1 MNIEKAALTSNK
13 LGKQGERVNLHSSQ
27 LFALFAVFPLSIFLS
42 ILYLYSPEGVA
53 WTASWVPSLGLDL
66 SFRLDGLSFLFACLI
81 SGIGTLVQIYA
92 LAYLRE
98 YPNRLKFHFYLTAFM
113 LAMLGV
119 VLSNNV
125 LLLFVFWELTTITSY
140 LLIGFNH
147 ENPTSRKNALQS
159 LLITGAG
166 GLAMLAGLILLG
178 NMAESYQLT
187 TILQQASVI
196 HDHALFVPSLLLII
210 LGAFTKSAQFPFHFW
225 LPNAMAAPTP
235 VSAYLHSATMVKAGI
250 FLLALLSPIY
260 AHSEVW
266 FYTLTTV
273 GGFTALWCAVLAL
286 KQTDLKLMLA
296 YSTTVVLGKLTFLLG
311 IGTDLA
317 LKSALMLIVA
327 HSMYKAGLFMV
338 IGNIDKATGTREV
351 GVLRGLRPVLQIS
364 FVAAFIA
371 ALSTSGVPPLPGF
384 LSKEY
389 MYKAGLEVS
398 SLAVLLMLVVNA
410 LTVTLVLAL
419 LIKPFS
425 RKYQGEPTP
434 AKPIEVNKGLW
445 LPPIT
450 LALVSVLATVLGL
463 GWLNEQVIL
472 PGVTSIAPISEP
484 EPLKL
489 WHGINLPLVLSAV
502 TLLLGV
508 SVYKIYPW
516 LLAQWTRLSI
526 TLPNAN
532 KVFDGLLKGMMAF
545 ASWQTNLMQQKRMSF
560 YGLISF
566 SALAVLLLSQVH
578 ISSNVMLSQLVDVKF
593 YEFAVALLLIVS
605 TVVVIVS
612 KTKLLAVAALG
623 MIGFMTT
630 LVFMIY
636 SAPDVAKTQLLVET
650 LMVVFL
656 VLLMRH
662 VPKLATVR
670 QHSIKRKTLHA
681 VVASVIGFAITML
694 LINITSQPMD
704 TSVAEFFSNN
714 SVPGGHGRNIVN
726 VILVDFRA
734 FDTFGEV
741 VVVVMAGLCAVSL
754 LKPGSV
760 TYKNIQSLIF
770 GTASHIVAA
779 LMLVFSLYLLM
790 RGHNSPGGGFIG
802 ALIAVIGLSLL
813 MFAESPKYVRERLH
827 FAPFSIAMF
836 GVLLSFIAG
845 VISLLFNLPFLTGL
859 WWKDVLPLGTPL
871 IFDIGIYL
879 GVIGGVMGMVLHVSE
894 ELN

>member
-1 MNIEKAALTSNK
+1 M
-13 LGKQGERVNLHSSQ
+13 
-27 LFALFAVFPLSIFLS
+27 IFVS
-42 ILYLYSPEGVA
+42 ILYLYHPEGVQ
-53 WTASWVPSLGLDL
+53 WSIPWVPSLGLNL

-81 SGIGTLVQIYA
+81 SGIGTLVQVYA
-92 LAYLRE
+92 LAYLKS
-98 YPNRLKFHFYLTAFM
+98 YKNRFSFHCYLTAFM

-119 VLSNNV
+119 VLSDNI

-159 LLITGAG
+159 LLITGSG

-178 NMAESYQLT
+178 NMAGSYELT
-187 TILQQASVI
+187 VILQQASMLPE
-196 HDHALFVPSLLLII
+196 HGLFVPSLVLIL

-250 FLLALLSPIY
+250 YLLALLSPIY
-260 AHSEVW
+260 AQSELW
-266 FYTLTTV
+266 FYTLTIA
-273 GGFTALWCAVLAL
+273 GGFTALWCALLAL

-311 IGTDLA
+311 MGTELA

-327 HSMYKAGLFMV
+327 HSLYKAGLFMV

-351 GVLRGLRPVLQIS
+351 GALRGLRPMLQLS
-364 FVAAFIA
+364 FVAAVVA

-398 SLAVLLMLVVNA
+398 SWSVLLMLLVNA

-425 RKYQGEPTP
+425 SKYQGEATP
-434 AKPIEVNKGLW
+434 AKPVEEIKGLW
-445 LPPIT
+445 IPPII
-450 LALVSVLATVLGL
+450 LAIISVLATVFGL
-463 GWLNEQVIL
+463 SWLNEQVII
-472 PGVTSIAPISEP
+472 PGVTSISPLAEP

-489 WHGINLPLVLSAV
+489 WHGINLPLVLSGI
-502 TLLLGV
+502 TLLLGCV
-508 SVYKIYPW
+508 VYKAYPK
-516 LLAQWTRLSI
+516 LLELWTRTSI
-526 TLPNAN
+526 TMPNAN
-532 KVFDGLLKGMMAF
+532 RVFDKLLQALMSF
-545 ASWQTNLMQQKRMSF
+545 AHWQTQVLQQKKLSV
-560 YGLISF
+560 YSLISF
-566 SALAVLLLSQVH
+566 AVLAALLLSQVRVSPELQTFAWQD
-578 ISSNVMLSQLVDVKF
+578 IKF
-593 YEFAVALLLIVS
+593 YEIAVALLLIAS
-605 TVVVIVS
+605 AIVVIVS
-612 KTKLLAVAALG
+612 RTKLLAVAALG

-630 LVFMIY
+630 VVFMIY

-662 VPKLATVR
+662 VPKLVTV
-670 QHSIKRKTLHA
+670 QKHSVHRRVIHA
-681 VVASVIGFAITML
+681 VVASVIGFAVTMI
-694 LINITSQPMD
+694 LINITAQPID
-704 TSVAEFFSNN
+704 TSVADFFSQN

-741 VVVVMAGLCAVSL
+741 VVVVMAGLCAMSL
-754 LKPGSV
+754 LKPGRV
-760 TYKNIQSLIF
+760 ATKQVQSLIL

-827 FAPFSIAMF
+827 YAPFSIAMF

-845 VISLLFNLPFLTGL
+845 AISLLFNVPFLTGL
-859 WWKDVLPLGTPL
+859 WWKDVLPIGTPL